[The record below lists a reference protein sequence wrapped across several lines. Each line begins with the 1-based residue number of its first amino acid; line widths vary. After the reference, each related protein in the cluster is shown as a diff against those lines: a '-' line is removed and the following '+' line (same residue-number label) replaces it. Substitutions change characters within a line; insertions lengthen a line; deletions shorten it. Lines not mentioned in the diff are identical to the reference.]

1 MVPLKCSIRKLQS
14 VEPQKYRLSEG
25 GGGYIS
31 QRRGNRTDS
40 YRWTG
45 RVGVWNG
52 MIKCAGRRKRD
63 MKEGIWRNTAKIEDH
78 LRGCIK
84 A

>member
-1 MVPLKCSIRKLQS
+1 MG
-14 VEPQKYRLSEG
+14 EG
-25 GGGYIS
+25 IS
-31 QRRGNRTDS
+31 PKEEEMEQIVIGEQV
-40 YRWTG
+40 G
-45 RVGVWNG
+45 GVWNG

-63 MKEGIWRNTAKIEDH
+63 MKKGIWRNTAKIEDH